1 GGDWPPPARS
11 LRQWLYMALHMKGA
25 QQC

>member
-1 GGDWPPPARS
+1 WPPPARS

>member
-1 GGDWPPPARS
+1 GDWPPPARS

>member
-1 GGDWPPPARS
+1 DWPPPARS